1 MRAIGQQP
9 ESGQAMTLIA
19 HHLVNALVFTYI
31 RYQALVDI
39 AQRLVGVVG
48 TIVSPVAQQVRTDAG
63 SVLAAEIIGSIAGT
77 CVGTQ
82 GGKLIGAIATI
93 GLAIARLIFKDAHA
107 ILTLM
112 HLRAAGTGM

>member
-9 ESGQAMTLIA
+9 ESGQAMALIA

-31 RYQALVDI
+31 RDQALVDI

-48 TIVSPVAQQVRTDAG
+48 TIVSPVAQQVGTDAG

-93 GLAIARLIFKDAHA
+93 GLAIARLIFEDAHA